1 MIRALVVDDALTV
14 RAFHRSVLEE
24 AGYAV
29 EEAVNGMEALERAAA
44 AGFDL
49 YVVDLNMPVMDGAS
63 FLRALRARDMRHAP
77 AILVTAET
85 GDHDRELGL
94 SAGANVVVH
103 KPTDPARLVLLA
115 RVLAGEA
122 TP

>member
-1 MIRALVVDDALTV
+1 VIRALVVDDALTA

-29 EEAVNGMEALERAAA
+29 EEAVNGMEALEHVATG
-44 AGFDL
+44 GFDL
-49 YVVDLNMPVMDGAS
+49 YVVDLNMPVMDGIA
-63 FLRALRARDMRHAP
+63 FLRALRARDMRHMP

-94 SAGANVVVH
+94 SAGANVVIH
-103 KPTDPARLVLLA
+103 KPADPARLVTLA
-115 RVLAGEA
+115 RLLAGEDA
-122 TP
+122 P